1 MKPENHPAL
10 SADDEALVWATR
22 LDGGNL
28 SPTELA
34 LLDAWLAC
42 DPARQWRLA
51 HYQQFYAQLHGTL
64 PAMAA
69 AGALS
74 LDETPAAPVR
84 RRGRFVAFAAV
95 AAAIAI
101 GAILWVQRPQK
112 ISTDTAQRQSV
123 TLADG
128 TRTDL
133 NARTRLTVNLRGDS
147 RRVRLE
153 QGEAVFNVTK
163 DPARPF
169 SVETSAGT
177 VRVTGT
183 VFNVRA
189 APSGALAVTVLEGRV
204 LVQPVD
210 AAGRA
215 AETQPALLAGDQL
228 NFDPAT
234 RAVEIVRP
242 ASVEDVVAWREG
254 RVVFAGTPLREALE
268 RFADYHGRSITVA
281 PEAAE
286 LPLGGRYTLDDFDH
300 FVASL
305 ELALH
310 VRVLRNSDGTLRVVR
325 VREIEAAVGRDR

>member
-10 SADDEALVWATR
+10 PADDEAIAWATR
-22 LDGGNL
+22 LDGGDL
-28 SPTELA
+28 SPAELA

-42 DPARQWRLA
+42 DPVRQWRLA

-74 LDETPAAPVR
+74 LGETPAAPVR
-84 RRGRFVAFAAV
+84 RRRGRLAAFAAV
-95 AAAIAI
+95 AAAVAV
-101 GAILWVQRPQK
+101 GAILWGQRPQK
-112 ISTDTAQRQSV
+112 IFTDTAQRQSV

-133 NARTRLTVNLRGDS
+133 NARTRLSVDLRHDR

-169 SVETSAGT
+169 TVETAAGT

-183 VFNVRA
+183 VFNVRS
-189 APSGALAVTVLEGRV
+189 APSGALAVTVLEGHV

-210 AAGRA
+210 ATGR
-215 AETQPALLAGDQL
+215 EVDPPPPLVAGDQL
-228 NFDPAT
+228 RFDPAT
-234 RAVEIVRP
+234 RAIAVDRP
-242 ASVEDVVAWREG
+242 AVVEDVVAWREG
-254 RVVFAGTPLREALE
+254 RAVFTGTPLREVLE
-268 RFADYHGRSITVA
+268 RFADYHGRSIAVA
-281 PEAAE
+281 PEAAD
-286 LPLGGRYTLDDFDH
+286 LPLGGRYTLDDLDH
-300 FVASL
+300 FIASL
-305 ELALH
+305 ELVLP
-310 VRVLRNSDGTLRVVR
+310 VRVLRQGDGSLRVV
-325 VREIEAAVGRDR
+325 AAPRAP